1 MKRKYCI
8 KDAYGKDD
16 LDAIQYE
23 EKLIKENS
31 TRH

>member
-1 MKRKYCI
+1 MKWKYCI
-8 KDAYGKDD
+8 KDAYGEND
-16 LDAIQYE
+16 LEAIKYE